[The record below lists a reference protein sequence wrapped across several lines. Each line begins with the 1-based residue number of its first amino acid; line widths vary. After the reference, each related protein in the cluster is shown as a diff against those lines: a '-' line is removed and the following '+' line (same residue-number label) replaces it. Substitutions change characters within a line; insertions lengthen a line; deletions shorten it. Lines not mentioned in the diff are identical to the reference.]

1 MHACAEQC
9 TSKNTAN
16 HCKYKKNPVSL
27 GYRVSFALAR
37 KEGFEPKVKTA
48 RPLEYGDYFESFV
61 ISFVFAGFAADIFSA
76 VR

>member
-1 MHACAEQC
+1 MHACAVQR
-9 TSKNTAN
+9 TLKNAAN
-16 HCKYKKNPVSL
+16 HCKCKKNPVSQ

-37 KEGFEPKVKTA
+37 KEGFEPKPKNA